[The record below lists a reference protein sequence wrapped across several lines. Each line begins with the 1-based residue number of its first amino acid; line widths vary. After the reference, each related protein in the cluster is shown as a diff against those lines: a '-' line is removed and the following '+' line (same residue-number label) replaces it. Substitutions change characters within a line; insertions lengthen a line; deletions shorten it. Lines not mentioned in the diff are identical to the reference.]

1 MESLQGDH
9 AGQHSIRIN
18 DQYRICFRWV
28 EGGAENVQIVDY
40 LCRFFGLS
48 DGYWLRAQ
56 AAYDIEVVRRKL
68 EPELK
73 KITPFVKI
81 AAAL

>member
-28 EGGAENVQIVDY
+28 EGGAENVQIVYY

>member
-1 MESLQGDH
+1 MESLQGDR

-56 AAYDIEVVRRKL
+56 AAYDIEVARRKL
-68 EPELK
+68 ESELK